1 MLCKNNDKNFL
12 IGGVDE
18 AGRGSILGPLVVAG
32 MSIKK
37 SKLRTLRQIGVKD
50 SKLLTPKAREK
61 LFMQVCTL
69 AESICVCKIDCAVVD
84 DNVFLKRLNKL
95 EADIMA
101 FIINNIHVD
110 EVYIDSCDINPC
122 RYGQYIMTNLIPT
135 PPQLY
140 CMHHADRLNTAVAA
154 ASIIAKVTRDREINK
169 IRKTYSD
176 IGSGYPCDR
185 HTMQFI
191 KGWVV
196 KYKCAPEFARR
207 SWSPL
212 RHLLEGLTS
221 VEQSVLI
228 R

>member
-1 MLCKNNDKNFL
+1 MLYKNNDENFL

-18 AGRGSILGPLVVAG
+18 AGRGSIVGPLVVAG

-50 SKLLTPKAREK
+50 SKLLSPKAREN
-61 LFMQVCTL
+61 LFLQVCTL
-69 AESICVCKIDCAVVD
+69 AESICVCKINCAVVD

-95 EADIMA
+95 EAETMA
-101 FIINNIHVD
+101 FIINSIQVD
-110 EVYIDSCDINPC
+110 EVYVDSCDINPC
-122 RYGQYIMTNLIPT
+122 RYGQYIMTNLVLE
-135 PPQLY
+135 PPKLY
-140 CMHHADRLNTAVAA
+140 CMHHADSLNIAVAA

-169 IRKTYSD
+169 IRKDYRD
-176 IGSGYPCDR
+176 IGSGYPCDKK
-185 HTMQFI
+185 TMRFI
-191 KGWVV
+191 KDWVL

-212 RHLLEGLTS
+212 RHLLEGLTT